1 MKDLKQGIKS
11 EETYQTIYQR
21 NKYAPV
27 KKEMARK
34 RRESFLAL
42 HPNWEQQKKMLSDE
56 EIFIINSHYALEG
69 QRLFD
74 SEIAKRL
81 NITTQWLYVK
91 RKRIEAKLRGD

>member
-1 MKDLKQGIKS
+1 MKQSIKG

-34 RRESFLAL
+34 RRESFLAS
-42 HPNWEQQKKMLSDE
+42 HPKWEKEKEMLSDE
-56 EIFIINSHYALEG
+56 ELFIINSHYALEG
-69 QRLFD
+69 QRFFD
-74 SEIAKRL
+74 SEIAKKL
-81 NITTQWLYVK
+81 GITTQWLYVK